1 MIPNYFIFY
10 LKFNVS
16 IIFNRGI
23 RKARTNVH
31 SSNRH
36 GELNLAVTL
45 ITICSVFIVCHALR
59 LFLGL
64 KAVFLMNTTF
74 ECMTQMKVRKAIQL
88 SIMISFDIIYI
99 MDVD

>member
-1 MIPNYFIFY
+1 MVFFQN
-10 LKFNVS
+10 KETANVVTMS
-16 IIFNRGI
+16 VREAIIIINFLRGI

-45 ITICSVFIVCHALR
+45 ISICSVFIICHALR

-64 KAVFLMNTTF
+64 KAVFLINTTF
-74 ECMTQMKVRKAIQL
+74 ECMKHMKVRK
-88 SIMISFDIIYI
+88 
-99 MDVD
+99 

>member
-1 MIPNYFIFY
+1 MIPNYLFIFY
-10 LKFNVS
+10 LRFNVS

-45 ITICSVFIVCHALR
+45 ITICSVFIVCHAPR

-74 ECMTQMKVRKAIQL
+74 ECMKQMKVEKSFQL
-88 SIMISFDIIYI
+88 LIMIRFDIIHSP
-99 MDVD
+99 